1 MPHSQRV
8 YYVCPLENT
17 RVHAYSDHFLKSD
30 PHTWEVEDGQRRK
43 HEHASLLEILFE
55 TENPGVR

>member
-17 RVHAYSDHFLKSD
+17 RVHAYNDPLLWSD
-30 PHTWEVEDGQRRK
+30 PHTWEVEGGQRRK
-43 HEHASLLEILFE
+43 HEHAPFLEILFE
-55 TENPGVR
+55 TGNPGVR